1 MERLQIPH
9 LLDERGQ
16 PFNTRLER
24 LLRRFIPTLRKQFP
38 AIRDDEFELTEILE
52 EGGRRF
58 GKWEQ
63 QSGHPLDEQPHR
75 FAWTILF
82 NIGRSRMD
90 RDPNRLRR
98 DTIRA
103 EAGET
108 FLSTLPA
115 KSGTAKQIEDAVRL
129 REAHDC
135 MTEKQWSVCGSKAM
149 GYSAEEI
156 GQELAVSSAAVN
168 MVFSR
173 AKRKVFLRLTARPAA
188 APGRG
193 TKGASKG
200 IARDR
205 SAHDDAQTQKTDGE
219 LTPALRL
226 ARIQRR
232 E

>member
-9 LLDERGQ
+9 LLDECGQ
-16 PFNTRLER
+16 PLNTRLER
-24 LLRRFIPTLRKQFP
+24 LLRRFIPRLRKQFP
-38 AIRDDEFELTEILE
+38 AIRDDELELTEILE

-58 GKWEQ
+58 VRWEQ
-63 QSGHPLDEQPHR
+63 QSGRSLDEQPYR

-82 NIGRSRMD
+82 NIGRSWMD
-90 RDPNRLRR
+90 RDPTRLRR
-98 DTIRA
+98 DTIGA

-108 FLSTLPA
+108 VFSTLPA
-115 KSGTAKQIEDAVRL
+115 TLGTAKQIEDAVRV

-135 MTEKQWSVCGSKAM
+135 LTEKQWSVCGSKAM

-156 GQELAVSSAAVN
+156 AQELGVSPAAVN

-173 AKRKVFLRLTARPAA
+173 AKRKVSRLLSARPAA
-188 APGRG
+188 AAGRG
-193 TKGASKG
+193 PKGASKG
-200 IARDR
+200 PARDR
-205 SAHDDAQTQKTDGE
+205 SAHDDAHTQKTDGE

>member
-16 PFNTRLER
+16 PLNTRLDR

-38 AIRDDEFELTEILE
+38 AIRDDELELTEILE

-58 GKWEQ
+58 GRWEQ
-63 QSGHPLDEQPHR
+63 QSGRPLDQQSYR

-82 NIGRSRMD
+82 NIARSWVG

-98 DTIRA
+98 DTIGA
-103 EAGET
+103 EAGEAL
-108 FLSTLPA
+108 LSTLPA
-115 KSGTAKQIEDAVRL
+115 KLGTAKQIEDAVRV

-135 MTEKQWSVCGSKAM
+135 LTEKQWSVCGSKAM

-156 GQELAVSSAAVN
+156 GQELGVSPAAVN

-173 AKRKVFLRLTARPAA
+173 AKRKVSRRLSARPAA

-193 TKGASKG
+193 PNEASKG
-200 IARDR
+200 PARDR
-205 SAHDDAQTQKTDGE
+205 SARDDGHTQKTDGE
-219 LTPALRL
+219 FTPAIRL

>member
-16 PFNTRLER
+16 PLNTRLER
-24 LLRRFIPTLRKQFP
+24 LLRRFIPTLRRQFP
-38 AIRDDEFELTEILE
+38 AIRDDELELTEILE

-58 GKWEQ
+58 EKWEQ
-63 QSGHPLDEQPHR
+63 QSGRPLDEEPYR
-75 FAWTILF
+75 FAWAILF

-90 RDPNRLRR
+90 RDPNRLRH
-98 DTIRA
+98 DTIGA
-103 EAGET
+103 EAGQT
-108 FLSTLPA
+108 VLSTLPS
-115 KSGTAKQIEDAVRL
+115 KVGTAKQIEDAVRV

-156 GQELAVSSAAVN
+156 GEEMGISPAAVN

-173 AKRKVFLRLTARPAA
+173 AKRKVFRRLTVRLAA
-188 APGRG
+188 ALGRG

-200 IARDR
+200 LARSR
-205 SAHDDAQTQKTDGE
+205 SAHNDAHTQNTDGE